1 MIALFSEVARRL
13 WQTDK
18 LEWEYLPAKADLVL
32 VPPERH
38 LPVPADFSFSTFL
51 PRSPLYE
58 ELDLPT
64 AENEADPWPLC
75 FWQVTLKVFSSYHF
89 GQLPFPCVAL
99 YFLGNIALVPL
110 KNTSSWL
117 VFGFATCWS
126 QVEQEVHPPIS
137 RNWWKSMRSD
147 GFFGAVGTIWCSLR
161 VYWCSLLTELQG
173 FSGQCHWIETLRRV
187 FVGLPSRFSPG
198 DLGKIF

>member
-51 PRSPLYE
+51 PRSSPLYE

-99 YFLGNIALVPL
+99 DFLGNIGSTQKHVKLAGVWFCHLLVTGWAGGAPSHL
-110 KNTSSWL
+110 KELMEINEKWWLFWCSWYNLTQFAGLL
-117 VFGFATCWS
+117 VQSVDRIA
-126 QVEQEVHPPIS
+126 
-137 RNWWKSMRSD
+137 
-147 GFFGAVGTIWCSLR
+147 GFFRSMSLDWNFAPRFCWLTIAL
-161 VYWCSLLTELQG
+161 
-173 FSGQCHWIETLRRV
+173 
-187 FVGLPSRFSPG
+187 
-198 DLGKIF
+198 